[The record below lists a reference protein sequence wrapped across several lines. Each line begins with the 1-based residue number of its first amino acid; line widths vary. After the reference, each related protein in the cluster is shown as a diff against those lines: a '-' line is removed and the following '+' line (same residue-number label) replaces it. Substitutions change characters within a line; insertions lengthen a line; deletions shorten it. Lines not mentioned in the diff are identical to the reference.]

1 MTGVVVRLRALF
13 CLALALVTGS
23 PGFAGQSA
31 DKPIASIASGALRGV
46 IDLDVASFKG
56 VPFAAPPVR
65 ALRWREPQ
73 PVQRWTGIRDASAFA
88 APCAQPAFD
97 WNRNLAEKSSEDC
110 LYLIVWAPAHHVGGR
125 PLPVMVF
132 FHGGAY
138 HGGSSA
144 GSSNIE
150 PSYDGSK
157 LARRGV
163 IVVTVNYRL
172 GIFGF
177 LADPTLTAESA
188 HHASGNYALMDK
200 IAALKWVQANI
211 AAFGGD
217 PANVTAMGQ
226 SAGSASVGFLMAS
239 PLAKGL
245 FAKAIFH
252 SNTVIDGQAGQATL
266 RAAEANGAKLVAG
279 LLGGHSGGIAELRR
293 RPTKALLDAMLASP
307 ALRALEPRDPVIDGY
322 VLPEQPAVVFEEGRE
337 APVPLLVGNT
347 SRDGDLGSMGTSGTP
362 KASATLG
369 DTARPLA
376 RTHMVAP
383 LDTGGLAAVQNYYA
397 RYPDL
402 AAAAQR
408 VYADSA
414 GVSPSDGD
422 VITAFTTDFIFRCT
436 ASVIAEWHDRK
447 APTWRFQFSHGYE
460 PLGAVHIWDMLYLFG
475 WLQPPADQP
484 RDALLSDQMQR
495 YWVNFA
501 RTGDPNGPGLP
512 QWPRSRNRS
521 LYLDFASDGAE
532 LGGAPRLEACN
543 ILADK
548 TKRDIEAL
556 RDRPEQH

>member
-1 MTGVVVRLRALF
+1 MKSVVVRLGALL
-13 CLALALVTGS
+13 CLAIALATGS

-31 DKPIASIASGALRGV
+31 DQIVVSTASGALRGV

-73 PVQRWTGIRDASAFA
+73 PVRRWTGIRNALAFA
-88 APCAQPAFD
+88 APCAQPTFD

-110 LYLIVWAPAHHVGGR
+110 LYLNVWAPARHDKEP

-138 HGGSSA
+138 HGGSA
-144 GSSNIE
+144 TGSSNIE

-177 LADPTLTAESA
+177 LAERTLTSESA
-188 HHASGNYALMDK
+188 HRTSGNYALMDK

-211 AAFGGD
+211 AEFGGD
-217 PANVTAMGQ
+217 PANVTVIGQ
-226 SAGSASVGFLMAS
+226 SAGSASVGYLMSS

-252 SNTVIDGQAGQATL
+252 SNTVIDGEPGQATL
-266 RAAEANGAKLVAG
+266 RAAEADGAKLVAG
-279 LLGGHSGGIAELRR
+279 LLGGHRGGIAELRR
-293 RPTKALLDAMLASP
+293 RPAKAFLDAMLAKP
-307 ALRALEPRDPVIDGY
+307 ALRALEPTSPVIDGY

-337 APVPLLVGNT
+337 APVPLLVGST
-347 SRDGDLGSMGTSGTP
+347 SRDGDLVSMGTSGTP
-362 KASATLG
+362 KASATLA

-376 RTHMVAP
+376 RTHVVAP
-383 LDTGGLAAVQNYYA
+383 LDAKGLAAVQNVYA

-402 AAAAQR
+402 AAAAR
-408 VYADSA
+408 RAYADSA
-414 GVSPSDGD
+414 NVSPIDGD

-436 ASVIAEWHDRK
+436 ASVIAEWHDRT

-475 WLQPPADQP
+475 WVQPPADQP
-484 RDALLSDQMQR
+484 RDVLLSDQMQR
-495 YWVNFA
+495 YWTNFA
-501 RTGDPNGPGLP
+501 RTGDPNGLGLP
-512 QWPRSRNRS
+512 QWPRSRSRS

-532 LGGAPRLEACN
+532 IGATPRPEACD
-543 ILADK
+543 LVADK
-548 TKRDIEAL
+548 TRRDIAAL
-556 RDRPEQH
+556 RGEPKAR

>member
-1 MTGVVVRLRALF
+1 MMGVIARLGAF
-13 CLALALVTGS
+13 FALAVSLATGS
-23 PGFAGQSA
+23 SSFAEESA
-31 DKPIASIASGALRGV
+31 GDIVVSTASGALRGV
-46 IDLDVASFKG
+46 IDHNVASFKG
-56 VPFAAPPVR
+56 VPFAAPPMR

-73 PVQRWTGIRDASAFA
+73 PVQRWTGVRDAVAFA
-88 APCAQPAFD
+88 APCAQPAFA

-110 LYLIVWAPAHHVGGR
+110 LYLNVWAPAHHDGG
-125 PLPVMVF
+125 PTLPVMVF

-138 HGGSSA
+138 HGGSAA

-157 LARRGV
+157 LAQRGV

-177 LADPTLTAESA
+177 LADRTLTAESA
-188 HHASGNYALMDK
+188 HRASGNYALMDK

-266 RAAEANGAKLVAG
+266 QAAEGNGAKLVAG
-279 LLGGHSGGIAELRR
+279 LLSGHRGGIAELRR
-293 RPTKALLDAMLASP
+293 RPAKALLDAIRARP
-307 ALRALEPRDPVIDGY
+307 ALRALEPSSPVIDGY

-362 KASATLG
+362 KASATSA
-369 DTARPLA
+369 DAARPLA

-383 LDTGGLAAVQNYYA
+383 LDAEGLAAVQNYYA
-397 RYPDL
+397 RYADL

-501 RTGDPNGPGLP
+501 QTGDPNGPGLP
-512 QWPRSRNRS
+512 QWPRSRSRS

-532 LGGAPRLEACN
+532 LGAAPRLEACT